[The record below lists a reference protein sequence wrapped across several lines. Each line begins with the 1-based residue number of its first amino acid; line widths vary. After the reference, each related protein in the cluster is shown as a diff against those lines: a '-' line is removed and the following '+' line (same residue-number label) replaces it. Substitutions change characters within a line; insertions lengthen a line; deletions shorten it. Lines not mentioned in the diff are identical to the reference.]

1 MFSRD
6 SHSLEHDLSR
16 ESQTHAHYLL
26 LALSRAAQAIQR
38 AHTAEDFYNAVGR
51 EIQSLGGNV
60 ALLLLND
67 DRQSLSIAHLSYA
80 PGLIRKAEQM
90 TGLSLHTYRLPMTPG
105 GIYERTLHGRTSI
118 FVDSSIDTLQ
128 EILPQPV
135 RALSSP
141 LTTIFN
147 LKQGILAPLWVDDEP
162 LGLLKIAGAF
172 LSHDDLP
179 AMDSFAGQIAAGLYN
194 VRLMQTLKDELTART
209 QAEEALRISQSTFEG
224 IFNSVTE
231 TIYIQDENGAFLD
244 VNEGAEKM
252 YGYPREY
259 FIGRTPEFLSA
270 PGRNDLE
277 KIAGYVQQAFR
288 GEPAEFEFWGVR
300 KDGTIFPKDVRLVP
314 GMYFGRKVVI
324 AVARDITERRKAEE
338 ELRAS
343 QAKIQALLDSI
354 PDMMFVVS
362 REGQYLDYHAISGQ
376 LLYVPPSVFLGK
388 NIREIMPADLAD
400 SFLSTLEQ
408 VFATGEGRLLEY
420 SLDLAGQKQYFEAH
434 VVAYLEDCVLCVIRD
449 VSERNRMEEA
459 VRLAERRFRALIE
472 NAPDGISLVG
482 VNGRIKYASPAARG
496 MFDRVSEDYTKDN
509 PLDFIHPDET
519 GMVIEGMKRLVEDPS
534 YMPTFQYRY
543 KHRDGSYHW
552 VESTF
557 SNQLSEPG
565 VEAVV
570 INFKDITKRKEMEK
584 ALHESEKYYRA
595 LIENATDGIMVV
607 NRKGRISYESPS
619 VARLLGYRAGEL
631 LGRNAFDLVNP
642 DDLARIFEE
651 FTNGLAAPGFVHR
664 GEYRLLHSN
673 GGWRYFEIVSRYL
686 IDEPAIMG
694 IIINGRDIT
703 ERKMAEDALRES
715 EKRFH
720 SIVSESTDGITLT
733 DESGRILEF
742 NHALEN
748 LTGMKRDEVLGM
760 YVWDFQMRLVPQD
773 ERTEELRLRVTEKFQ
788 QVLRD
793 GENSG
798 LHVGEEVLIERAD
811 MTRRFVQL
819 RKFSIRTDKGWRL
832 GSIARDVTEK
842 KQAEQAL
849 RQQFNNLRSLY
860 QMTAAL
866 GQSSDLGEIF
876 STALDSLQNT
886 LAADRAAVLLLD
898 PDGVMRF
905 KSWRGLSEAYR
916 KVAEGHSPW
925 KPDDPDPQPALVPDA
940 FTDPGLTHLLPAFE
954 SEGIRSLGFIPLVHQ
969 GRLLGK
975 FMIYFNERHFY
986 HEGEIQIA
994 QTIARHVVFAISRRQ
1009 ADDAL
1014 RASEE
1019 MYRILYEDNPSMYF
1033 TADGNGLT
1041 LSVNKYGIS
1050 QLGYAPNE
1058 LIGRPIVDVF
1068 HPDDREG
1075 VRLQIE
1081 SCMENPE
1088 RMIQIEARK
1097 VDKSGG
1103 IRWVRESAC
1112 AVRDIQGQLV
1122 VLITCD
1128 DITKRKQAEDELRQ
1142 ANRSL
1147 QAAHRELQQMF
1158 AHEQVLART
1167 DSLTGLINRR
1177 HFFELAAREFNSSI
1191 RYQRPLALILFDV
1204 DGFKRANDT
1213 FGHAFGDDTLVK
1225 ISQVAKS
1232 QVREVD
1238 ILARYGGDEFIIL
1251 MPETNAAQAFLLA
1264 ERIRKAVESADIET
1278 GELLMS
1284 ATVSLG
1290 IEEMAF
1296 ATDRSVEA
1304 IISRADKA
1312 LYNAKQS
1319 GRNHAVIYSG
1329 G

>member
-1 MFSRD
+1 M
-6 SHSLEHDLSR
+6 
-16 ESQTHAHYLL
+16 
-26 LALSRAAQAIQR
+26 
-38 AHTAEDFYNAVGR
+38 
-51 EIQSLGGNV
+51 
-60 ALLLLND
+60 
-67 DRQSLSIAHLSYA
+67 
-80 PGLIRKAEQM
+80 
-90 TGLSLHTYRLPMTPG
+90 
-105 GIYERTLHGRTSI
+105 
-118 FVDSSIDTLQ
+118 
-128 EILPQPV
+128 
-135 RALSSP
+135 
-141 LTTIFN
+141 
-147 LKQGILAPLWVDDEP
+147 
-162 LGLLKIAGAF
+162 
-172 LSHDDLP
+172 
-179 AMDSFAGQIAAGLYN
+179 
-194 VRLMQTLKDELTART
+194 
-209 QAEEALRISQSTFEG
+209 
-224 IFNSVTE
+224 
-231 TIYIQDENGAFLD
+231 
-244 VNEGAEKM
+244 
-252 YGYPREY
+252 
-259 FIGRTPEFLSA
+259 
-270 PGRNDLE
+270 
-277 KIAGYVQQAFR
+277 
-288 GEPAEFEFWGVR
+288 
-300 KDGTIFPKDVRLVP
+300 
-314 GMYFGRKVVI
+314 
-324 AVARDITERRKAEE
+324 
-338 ELRAS
+338 
-343 QAKIQALLDSI
+343 
-354 PDMMFVVS
+354 
-362 REGQYLDYHAISGQ
+362 
-376 LLYVPPSVFLGK
+376 
-388 NIREIMPADLAD
+388 
-400 SFLSTLEQ
+400 
-408 VFATGEGRLLEY
+408 
-420 SLDLAGQKQYFEAH
+420 
-434 VVAYLEDCVLCVIRD
+434 
-449 VSERNRMEEA
+449 
-459 VRLAERRFRALIE
+459 
-472 NAPDGISLVG
+472 
-482 VNGRIKYASPAARG
+482 
-496 MFDRVSEDYTKDN
+496 SEDYTKDN

-798 LHVGEEVLIERAD
+798 LHAGEEVLIERAD
-811 MTRRFVQL
+811 RTRRFVQL